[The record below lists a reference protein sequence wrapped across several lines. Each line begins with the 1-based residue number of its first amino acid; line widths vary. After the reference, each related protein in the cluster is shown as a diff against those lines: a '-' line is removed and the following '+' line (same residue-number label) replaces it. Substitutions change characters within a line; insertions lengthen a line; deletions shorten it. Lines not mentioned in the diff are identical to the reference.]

1 MSNSNAMPS
10 GSAGASSAQH
20 ATVSSQ
26 NVSSPTAAA
35 VNPAA
40 LGLAAFALTTFVLSF
55 GNAGII
61 PAGAVPVVF
70 SLALFYGGAIQVLA
84 GLWEF
89 AQKNTFGGAAFCS
102 YGAFWM
108 SFWYLNTA
116 TNLGKAGTGLAVGI
130 GTWLATE
137 LAEDG
142 DRLFGLAQLNDAP
155 ELGSFSLQE
164 LTTLDLPFGM
174 HIERDVFF
182 AGTFPISAYAET
194 ARETGSIT
202 AAIRIL
208 SNAARARRE
217 EGI

>member
-1 MSNSNAMPS
+1 MDETVPN
-10 GSAGASSAQH
+10 SSALLM
-20 ATVSSQ
+20 
-26 NVSSPTAAA
+26 
-35 VNPAA
+35 PA
-40 LGLAAFALTTFVLSF
+40 LRERLLANGRLSGF
-55 GNAGII
+55 DHL
-61 PAGAVPVVF
+61 PVVKF
-70 SLALFYGGAIQVLA
+70 F
-84 GLWEF
+84 
-89 AQKNTFGGAAFCS
+89 NP
-102 YGAFWM
+102 
-108 SFWYLNTA
+108 
-116 TNLGKAGTGLAVGI
+116 VGI

-137 LAEDG
+137 LAEDR

-208 SNAARARRE
+208 SNAARARRK